1 MGQCETDIPVEVFQW
16 PILCI
21 MSNARQGVLMQS
33 VKNLIIVFFLFLF
46 STGSLWGT
54 DEIKPA
60 KITPADKCPVCGMFV
75 AKYPDFVDQIVFK
88 DGSHAFF
95 DGVKDMMKYYFD
107 LPKYNPGKT
116 KADIAA
122 ILVTDYYSLKLV
134 DGLKAWYVAGSDVY
148 GPMGK
153 ELMPFKDE
161 AAAKEF
167 NVDHKGTAI
176 LSFQDITPA
185 LIKTLDQ

>member
-1 MGQCETDIPVEVFQW
+1 
-16 PILCI
+16 
-21 MSNARQGVLMQS
+21 MQS
-33 VKNLIIVFFLFLF
+33 AKNLTIVLFLFL
-46 STGSLWGT
+46 SATGSLWGA
-54 DEIKPA
+54 DEINPA

-88 DGSHAFF
+88 DGTHAFF

-107 LPKYNPGKT
+107 LPKYNPQKT
-116 KADIAA
+116 AADIAA
-122 ILVTDYYSLKLV
+122 ILVTDYYTLKLG

-167 NVDHKGTAI
+167 KADHKGTAI

>member
-1 MGQCETDIPVEVFQW
+1 MIYCHIIIAV
-16 PILCI
+16 ILLTA
-21 MSNARQGVLMQS
+21 SASRA
-33 VKNLIIVFFLFLF
+33 
-46 STGSLWGT
+46 
-54 DEIKPA
+54 DEIKPGQ
-60 KITPADKCPVCGMFV
+60 PAAGDKCPVCGMFV

-88 DGSHAFF
+88 DGTHAFF

-107 LPKYNPGKT
+107 LPKYNPGKNQ
-116 KADIAA
+116 ADIAA
-122 ILVTDYYSLKLV
+122 ILVTDYYTLKLG

-167 NVDHKGTAI
+167 KADHKGTAI

>member
-1 MGQCETDIPVEVFQW
+1 MRHAPK
-16 PILCI
+16 
-21 MSNARQGVLMQS
+21 GVLMQS
-33 VKNLIIVFFLFLF
+33 VKNLIMVFFLFLC
-46 STGSLWGT
+46 TAGALWGA
-54 DEIKPA
+54 DEIAPA
-60 KITPADKCPVCGMFV
+60 KITPTDKCPVCGMFV

-88 DGSHAFF
+88 DGTHAFF

-122 ILVTDYYSLKLV
+122 ILVTDYYTLKLG

-153 ELMPFKDE
+153 ELIPFKDE

-167 NVDHKGTAI
+167 KADHKGTAI

>member
-1 MGQCETDIPVEVFQW
+1 MGQCETEIPEAIFHW
-16 PILCI
+16 PVPCR
-21 MSNARQGVLMQS
+21 MHNARPGVSMHSL
-33 VKNLIIVFFLFLF
+33 KNLIMGFFLFLF
-46 STGSLWGT
+46 ATGSLWGAET
-54 DEIKPA
+54 LNPA

-88 DGSHAFF
+88 DGTHAFF

-116 KADIAA
+116 KDDIAA
-122 ILVTDYYSLKLV
+122 ILVTDYYTLKSG
-134 DGLKAWYVAGSDVY
+134 DGFKAWYVAGSDVY

-153 ELMPFKDE
+153 ELMPFTDE

-167 NVDHKGTAI
+167 KVDHKGAAI

-185 LIKTLDQ
+185 LIKTLD

>member
-1 MGQCETDIPVEVFQW
+1 
-16 PILCI
+16 
-21 MSNARQGVLMQS
+21 MQS
-33 VKNLIIVFFLFLF
+33 AKNLTIVLFLFL
-46 STGSLWGT
+46 SATGSLWGA
-54 DEIKPA
+54 DEINPA

-88 DGSHAFF
+88 DGTHAFF

-107 LPKYNPGKT
+107 LPKYNPQKT
-116 KADIAA
+116 AADIAA
-122 ILVTDYYSLKLV
+122 ILVTDYYALKLG

-167 NVDHKGTAI
+167 KADHKGTAI

>member
-1 MGQCETDIPVEVFQW
+1 MKYYNS
-16 PILCI
+16 L
-21 MSNARQGVLMQS
+21 VL
-33 VKNLIIVFFLFLF
+33 I
-46 STGSLWGT
+46 SLWLILAICPLAGAQDVT
-54 DEIKPA
+54 PA
-60 KITPADKCPVCGMFV
+60 KIAPADKCPVCGMFV
-75 AKYPDFVDQIVFK
+75 AKFPDFVDQIVFK
-88 DGSHAFF
+88 DGTHAFF

-116 KADIAA
+116 KADIAV
-122 ILVTDYYSLKLV
+122 ILVTDYYTLKLS
-134 DGLKAWYVAGSDVY
+134 DALKAWYVAGSDVY

-167 NVDHKGTAI
+167 KVDHKGTTI

>member
-1 MGQCETDIPVEVFQW
+1 MKYY
-16 PILCI
+16 
-21 MSNARQGVLMQS
+21 QS
-33 VKNLIIVFFLFLF
+33 VILI
-46 STGSLWGT
+46 SLGIMCALCPLAGAQ
-54 DEIKPA
+54 EVPAA

-75 AKYPDFVDQIVFK
+75 AKYPDFVDQIIFK
-88 DGSHAFF
+88 DGTHAFF

-107 LPKYNPGKT
+107 LPKYNPKKT

-122 ILVTDYYSLKLV
+122 LLVTDYYTMTLIN
-134 DGLKAWYVAGSDVY
+134 GLQAFYVIGSDVY

-167 NVDHKGTAI
+167 KVDHKGTSI
-176 LSFQDITPA
+176 LLFKDVTPEI
-185 LIKTLDQ
+185 IKTLD